1 MPGAR
6 VAVTTASTSPTAS
19 STVGTA
25 SSAVASSAAKV
36 AVVGTGAPSASP
48 RWLTDT
54 FTVKGSLVTP
64 LRVRVKTAASPSVT
78 PPAEAIETSGP
89 SSSATVTVARLPGA
103 ATTR

>member
-54 FTVKGSLVTP
+54 FTVKASVVTP

-78 PPAEAIETSGP
+78 PPAEAIETSGR
-89 SSSATVTVARLPGA
+89 SLSATVTVARLPGA
-103 ATTR
+103 AAMR

>member
-1 MPGAR
+1 MPAAR
-6 VAVTTASTSPTAS
+6 VAVTTAGSSSTAS

-25 SSAVASSAAKV
+25 SSAVAPFGAKV
-36 AVVGTGAPSASP
+36 AVAGTGAPSASP

-54 FTVKGSLVTP
+54 FTVKGSVVTP

-78 PPAEAIETSGP
+78 FPAEAIETSGR
-89 SSSATVTVARLPGA
+89 SLSATVTVARSPGA

>member
-6 VAVTTASTSPTAS
+6 VAVTTASTSSTAS

-25 SSAVASSAAKV
+25 SSAVARFGAK
-36 AVVGTGAPSASP
+36 ATGGIGLPSASP
-48 RWLTDT
+48 LWVTDT

-78 PPAEAIETSGP
+78 LLPAEAIETSGR
-89 SSSATVTVARLPGA
+89 SLSATVTVARLPGA